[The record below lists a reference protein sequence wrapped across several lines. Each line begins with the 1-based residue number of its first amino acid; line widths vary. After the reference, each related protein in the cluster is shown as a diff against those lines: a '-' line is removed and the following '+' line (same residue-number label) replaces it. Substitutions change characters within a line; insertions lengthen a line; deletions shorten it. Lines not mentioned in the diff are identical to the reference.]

1 MADFGF
7 SFPPTL
13 ARGVGQSRSNSVRL
27 PPLER
32 FPEQAR
38 GVGQWVALSAGECEQ
53 PLAPVRR
60 ADFRRREESCRKAVA
75 HADQALGDFG
85 KSEAQ
90 MMRDVLQ
97 EDEGRFAFA
106 DNSRDVR
113 PQVPRVGRALALSC
127 ERERLARIAR
137 KEDVHAAAPR
147 SAVEACNIV
156 PDRSRIQ
163 GRVFHPGHED
173 GRGVGFPLDVTHS
186 PVSADG
192 EVQAEVE
199 SAGARTERESEQ
211 WLTSAASIACGG
223 M

>member
-1 MADFGF
+1 
-7 SFPPTL
+7 
-13 ARGVGQSRSNSVRL
+13 L

-38 GVGQWVALSAGECEQ
+38 GVGHWIALSAGECEQ
-53 PLAPVRR
+53 PLPPVRR

-75 HADQALGDFG
+75 HADQALGDFRE
-85 KSEAQ
+85 SEPQ

-97 EDEGRFAFA
+97 EDELRLAFPDDA
-106 DNSRDVR
+106 RNVR
-113 PQVPRVGRALALSC
+113 PEVPRVGRALALSC

-147 SAVEACNIV
+147 CAVEACNIV
-156 PDRSRIQ
+156 PDRSLIQ
-163 GRVFHPGHED
+163 GRVFHPGHEN
-173 GRGVGFPLDVTHS
+173 GRRVGFPLDVTHS

-192 EVQAEVE
+192 EVQTEVE
-199 SAGARTERESEQ
+199 SAGARAERESEQ
-211 WLTSAASIACGG
+211 WLTSPASIACGG

>member
-1 MADFGF
+1 LAGFGF

-13 ARGVGQSRSNSVRL
+13 ARGVGQRRMNSVRL
-27 PPLER
+27 LPLER

-38 GVGQWVALSAGECEQ
+38 GVGQWVALSACECEQ

-75 HADQALGDFG
+75 HSDQALGDFG
-85 KSEAQ
+85 KSEPQ

-97 EDEGRFAFA
+97 EYEGRLAFPDEA
-106 DNSRDVR
+106 SDVG
-113 PQVPRVGRALALSC
+113 PQVPRVGRALALSR
-127 ERERLARIAR
+127 EGERLARIAR
-137 KEDVHAAAPR
+137 KDDVHAAAPR
-147 SAVEACNIV
+147 SAAEACNIV

-173 GRGVGFPLDVTHS
+173 GRCVGFPLDVTHS

-192 EVQAEVE
+192 EVQAEIE
-199 SAGARTERESEQ
+199 SAGAGAQRESEQ